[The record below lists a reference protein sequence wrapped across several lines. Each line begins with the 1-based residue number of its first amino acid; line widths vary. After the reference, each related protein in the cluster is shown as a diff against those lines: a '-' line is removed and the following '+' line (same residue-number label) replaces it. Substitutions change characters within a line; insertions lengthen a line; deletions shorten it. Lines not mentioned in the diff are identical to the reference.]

1 MSVMPLPPGIRA
13 SYKTAQPSVMP
24 KRKSKKLLN
33 SLVPLLMGMR
43 GKPVIVE
50 LKNST
55 TIEGLVVHVDYYMKY
70 VAIAPFV

>member
-1 MSVMPLPPGIRA
+1 
-13 SYKTAQPSVMP
+13 MP

-50 LKNST
+50 LKNCT